1 VRIEIIAIGTELL
14 RLGKQ
19 DGNSAWLTEAL
30 ARVGLDVH
38 GRIVAD
44 DDADRLT
51 EMLRSALRRSDW
63 LLLTGGLGP
72 TDDDRTRDAL
82 AAALG
87 VGLERDARCEQQLR
101 QRYAEFGA
109 PFGAEQARQADR
121 PLGADWIHNQHGSA
135 PGILIRRPCG
145 GGLAALPGVPAEMRP
160 MFVESVLP
168 LLDRGHGAPTPS
180 VSIRVVGK
188 SESHVDNT
196 LVDLYSDSRLE
207 VTLLGGTHGVDVYA
221 RALDADPLPIREF
234 EREARLRL
242 GEHVLGDSSSTL
254 PESVGLLLQSSG
266 QTVATVESCTG
277 GLIAASL
284 TDVPGA
290 SRWFRGSLVAYQND
304 IKQLLAGVSA
314 SSLEREGAVSPGVA
328 RALAVA
334 ARDRFQADHGIGVTG
349 IAGPGGGSEEKPV
362 GLVHLALADVD
373 EVVCRE
379 LRLVGDRVTIR
390 RRAVSAALDLL
401 RRRLLDRG

>member
-14 RLGKQ
+14 RLGMQ
-19 DGNSAWLTEAL
+19 DGNSAWLTETL

-38 GRIVAD
+38 GRVVAD

-51 EMLRSALRRSDW
+51 EVLRSALGRSDW

-87 VGLERDARCEQQLR
+87 VGLQRDARCEQELR
-101 QRYAEFGA
+101 QRYADFGA

-121 PLGADWIHNQHGSA
+121 PLGAEWIPNAHGSA
-135 PGILIRRPCG
+135 PGLLIRRPRG
-145 GGLAALPGVPAEMRP
+145 GGLAALPGVPAEMQA

-168 LLDRGHGAPTPS
+168 LLDRGTPTPS
-180 VSIRVVGK
+180 ISIRVVGR
-188 SESHVDNT
+188 SESHVDKT
-196 LVDLYSDSRLE
+196 LVDLYTSSRLE
-207 VTLLGGTHGVDVYA
+207 VTLLGGTHGVDVHA
-221 RALDADPLPIREF
+221 RSLDADPLTIREF

-242 GEHVLGDSSSTL
+242 GEHVLGDTTTTL
-254 PESVGLLLQSSG
+254 PESVGRLLQGNG

-277 GLIAASL
+277 GMIAASL
-284 TDVPGA
+284 TDVAGA
-290 SRWFRGSLVAYQND
+290 SGWFRGSLVAYQND
-304 IKQLLAGVSA
+304 IKQALAGVPLSV
-314 SSLEREGAVSPGVA
+314 LEAEGAVSPAVA

-334 ARDRFQADHGIGVTG
+334 ARDRFHADHGIGVTG

-362 GLVHLALADVD
+362 GLVHLALADVN
-373 EVVCRE
+373 EVVHRE
-379 LRLVGDRVTIR
+379 LRLVGDRATVR
-390 RRAVSAALDLL
+390 RRTVSAALDLL
-401 RRRLLDRG
+401 RRRLMSRG

>member
-1 VRIEIIAIGTELL
+1 
-14 RLGKQ
+14 
-19 DGNSAWLTEAL
+19 
-30 ARVGLDVH
+30 
-38 GRIVAD
+38 
-44 DDADRLT
+44 
-51 EMLRSALRRSDW
+51 
-63 LLLTGGLGP
+63 
-72 TDDDRTRDAL
+72 
-82 AAALG
+82 
-87 VGLERDARCEQQLR
+87 
-101 QRYAEFGA
+101 
-109 PFGAEQARQADR
+109 
-121 PLGADWIHNQHGSA
+121 
-135 PGILIRRPCG
+135 
-145 GGLAALPGVPAEMRP
+145 

-390 RRAVSAALDLL
+390 RRTVSAALDLL
-401 RRRLLDRG
+401 RRRLLNRG